1 MFYQSNNC
9 VVAVLPM
16 ITLLASI
23 AQLVTAH
30 GVKQMHWHGPNVSE
44 GVLEGTKCPAT
55 RKEQNLPCLLPTTL
69 FTILQQ
75 SLCYGLNV
83 CVLAPLK
90 MKVLEGTAFGKQRE
104 LDEVMREEHLFP
116 LSFSLCE
123 DTRSELL
130 ESYKMSL
137 TRKRPC
143 WTMNSN
149 FQPPQL

>member
-1 MFYQSNNC
+1 MESNRC
-9 VVAVLPM
+9 IGM
-16 ITLLASI
+16 D
-23 AQLVTAH
+23 
-30 GVKQMHWHGPNVSE
+30 QMSLRVFWKGPNV
-44 GVLEGTKCPAT
+44 
-55 RKEQNLPCLLPTTL
+55 
-69 FTILQQ
+69 LQQ
-75 SLCYGLNV
+75 ERNRISLACSLPLSLPFSSRVFVMDLMFVSLQNSLV
-83 CVLAPLK
+83 ETLPLK

-149 FQPPQL
+149 F